1 MIKFFRKIRQNM
13 INENKTGKYLKYAI
27 GEIVLVVIG
36 ILIALSINN
45 WNELKKDQLFEL
57 KMLKEIQKGLDSD
70 IAYFK
75 RMSLRLF
82 KLDSASKKMIRLV
95 HEKAKFK
102 DTLYKNGFRR
112 WYNLRT
118 GINYQYNS
126 GPYEALKASGLDKLT
141 NDSLRNSLIDFYD
154 FMAPR
159 HKALVA
165 YSDREYDK
173 DVTVLESF
181 LSDPFTEIENGE
193 VKVYSKFPEDLF
205 LQIDFLE
212 LLRNINTRAR
222 ISRNYID
229 RHIPLMEDLFNQ
241 IKTEIE
247 NDQILP

>member
-1 MIKFFRKIRQNM
+1 MIKFFRKIRQNKLM
-13 INENKTGKYLKYAI
+13 KGQTTKYLKYGF

-36 ILIALSINN
+36 ILIALQINN
-45 WNELKKDQLFEL
+45 WNDSRKDRIFEV
-57 KMLKEIQKGLDSD
+57 KMLTEIQKGLDSD
-70 IAYFK
+70 ISYFK
-75 RMSLRLF
+75 RISQRLF

-95 HEKAKFK
+95 HEKATFK
-102 DTLYKNGFRR
+102 DTLYKNGFNR

-118 GINYQYNS
+118 GINYQYNP

-141 NDSLRNSLIDFYD
+141 NDSLRNSLINFYD
-154 FMAPR
+154 FMVPR

-165 YSDREYDK
+165 YSDREYDQDISK
-173 DVTVLESF
+173 LKSF
-181 LSDPFTEIENGE
+181 LSDPFTELENGE
-193 VKVYSKFPEDLF
+193 VKIYSKFPEDLF

-229 RHIPLMEDLFNQ
+229 RHIPSMENLFNQ

-247 NDQILP
+247 ND